1 MNLLQNI
8 IEKIKEFVNNY
19 ILAKIKK
26 LNSYYS
32 EQKNRN
38 EKVLIF

>member
-32 EQKNRN
+32 EQKIETR
-38 EKVLIF
+38 KY